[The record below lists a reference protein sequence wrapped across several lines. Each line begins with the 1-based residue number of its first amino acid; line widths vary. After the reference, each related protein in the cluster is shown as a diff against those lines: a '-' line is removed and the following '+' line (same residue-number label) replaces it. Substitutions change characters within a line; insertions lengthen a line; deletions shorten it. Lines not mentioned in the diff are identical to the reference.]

1 MLYRI
6 APPSPPTPL
15 SALRKVDAGWF
26 ERVWY
31 KDASVLALQLGTF
44 AAGIV
49 LAHSNPWLGTLVM
62 GIAHT
67 TGGWLAHDMV
77 HGRGK

>member
-1 MLYRI
+1 M
-6 APPSPPTPL
+6 APPSPPIP
-15 SALRKVDAGWF
+15 SCVPACAPEVDAGWF

-49 LAHSNPWLGTLVM
+49 LAHVNPWLGTLVM

>member
-1 MLYRI
+1 M
-6 APPSPPTPL
+6 
-15 SALRKVDAGWF
+15 
-26 ERVWY
+26 
-31 KDASVLALQLGTF
+31 ALQLGTF

>member
-1 MLYRI
+1 ME
-6 APPSPPTPL
+6 
-15 SALRKVDAGWF
+15 AGWF
-26 ERVWY
+26 KRIWY
-31 KDASVLALQLGTF
+31 KDAFLVASQLGTF

-49 LAHSNPWLGTLVM
+49 ITRTNPWLGTAVM
-62 GIAHT
+62 AVAHT